1 MSNGLGFGFGLISS
15 SNIAGD
21 SVAADDLR
29 YYRSAVLAD
38 NPLFY
43 YRLGE
48 SSGTTAYDEVAAS
61 SNGTYFNTPT
71 LAQAGNISGDTDT
84 SVLFEQ
90 ANNEYA
96 ETLTLSS
103 ETSLLPCTIEC
114 FIKLSGASDT
124 YAGIVFY
131 RNVNANASGLNIKES
146 TLGKLGYHWGD
157 LHWGYSGGPTLS
169 DNTWYYVALVV
180 ESTKATFYV
189 IEEDG
194 TLTTAV
200 NNVSHSALDCSG
212 DGWQIASD
220 PYGSRYFQ
228 GYLDEVA
235 IYDQALS
242 QSTLVAH
249 AAAAGFA
256 TLVPNVITSAN
267 SSDTT
272 TTIDCSSVTEGYLM
286 IILVT
291 LWATRNITSY
301 PSSWNLERTGK
312 EGTSSGQSKLYAFSK
327 IAAATET
334 TYDFTVDGLL
344 YGDRF
349 SYSLLEIPKTGLGV
363 RNAVYSQD
371 GVLGSIYSYST
382 DTLHLALCGKAD
394 NTATEDVIHPS
405 GYTEIVDRTGSLHN
419 HAIAYKEISGA
430 SRALSNGTDAFTDP
444 DNTGA
449 TGDNNISTIHLAISD
464 AGPIISESFEGTG
477 TPVGFTNSISGSGT
491 VDFDNTTYA
500 LDGSQSLK
508 VYSNSDTFTYADLGQ
523 DYDHIV
529 AIFGYRNS
537 PYPDSMSNRQDV
549 FFMDSTG
556 TRGVFDCFAYGAVS
570 GNTNGIKH
578 GYGNVGL
585 TLTGTVDT
593 FHYVRVEIDRSAEVV
608 KIARSND
615 KTSFPTSGTNYAED
629 LTASINSAFTG
640 TRYIGFG
647 ALNLTVNRHFDDLE
661 VTGEI

>member
-21 SVAADDLR
+21 SVSEDLR

-61 SNGTYFNTPT
+61 SNGTYYNTPT
-71 LAQAGNISGDTDT
+71 LGQTGAVSGDSDT
-84 SVLFEQ
+84 TVLFEQ
-90 ANNEYA
+90 ANYENA

-114 FIKLSGASDT
+114 FIKPSGASDS

-131 RNVNANASGLNIKES
+131 RSGSNSASGLNIRG
-146 TLGKLGYHWGD
+146 TDLGKLGYHWRGQSNTF
-157 LHWGYSGGPTLS
+157 GYSGGPTLS

-200 NNVSHSALDCSG
+200 NTVSHSALDCSN
-212 DGWQIASD
+212 DGWYIARDSG
-220 PYGSRYFQ
+220 YTRYFQ
-228 GYLDEVA
+228 GYIDEVA
-235 IYDQALS
+235 LYDQALS

-256 TLVPNVITSAN
+256 TVVPNVITSAN
-267 SSDTT
+267 SSNTT

-291 LWATRNITSY
+291 LWATRSITSY
-301 PSSWNLERTGK
+301 PSSWNLEITGT

-334 TYDFTVDGLL
+334 TYDFTVNNTL

-363 RNAVYSQD
+363 RNAAYSSD

-394 NTATEDVIHPS
+394 SAATEDVIHPS

-449 TGDNNISTIHLAISD
+449 TGDNNLSTIHLAISD
-464 AGPIISESFEGTG
+464 AGSIISENFEGTG
-477 TPVGFTNSISGSGT
+477 TPVGFTNVIAGSGT
-491 VDFDNTTYA
+491 ISFDETTEV
-500 LDGSQSLK
+500 LEGSESLK
-508 VYSNSDTFTYADLGQ
+508 VYSDSDTYTYVDLNHE
-523 DYDHIV
+523 YDHIV
-529 AIFGYRNS
+529 AIFGYKT
-537 PYPDSMSNRQDV
+537 DSMSNRKDV
-549 FFMDSTG
+549 HFLDDELSFHSNECLTFG
-556 TRGVFDCFAYGAVS
+556 SVS
-570 GNTNGIKH
+570 SYTKGISH
-578 GYGNVGL
+578 SYNSILL
-585 TLTGTVDT
+585 TLTGTVND
-593 FHYVRVEIDRSAEVV
+593 FHYVRVEIDRSGGVV

-615 KTSFPTSGTNYAED
+615 KTFPTSGTNYAED
-629 LTASINSAFTG
+629 TSASFNSNFSG
-640 TRYIGFG
+640 TRYIAFG
-647 ALNLTVNRHFDDLE
+647 ARSTTRNSWYDDLE